1 MVYKWEVTIP
11 AFPGAEKRRAY
22 VYLPTMYEKQPRRR
36 FPVLYMF
43 DGHNLFFNEDAT
55 YGKSW
60 GLADYL
66 DYTDTPLIVAAV
78 ECNTNPDH
86 GRLSEYSPFDFYD
99 PMLKTNIPGRG
110 KTTMDWYIKVLK
122 PMIDQQFRTL
132 KGRKYTFIGG
142 SSMGGLMSLYA
153 VSKYNHTFSRA
164 MAMSP
169 SLWVEPTR
177 LATLLQTASLRS
189 GTVVYMDYGSQEL
202 HDFDVTL
209 PSLCQVNKILLERN
223 VSLTSRIAPGGNHS
237 EASWEKQL
245 PFAMQTLLYR
255 LND

>member
-1 MVYKWEVTIP
+1 MVHKWEVTIP
-11 AFPGAEKRRAY
+11 DFPGAERRRAY
-22 VYLPTMYEKQPRRR
+22 VYLPTMYDSQPRRR

-78 ECNTNPDH
+78 ECNTSPDNS
-86 GRLSEYSPFDFYD
+86 RLSEYSPFDFYD
-99 PMLKTNIPGRG
+99 PMLRRTFAGRG
-110 KTTMDWYIKVLK
+110 KTTLNWYVKSFK
-122 PMIDQQFRTL
+122 PMIDRQFRTL
-132 KGRKYTFIGG
+132 KGQKHTFIGG

-169 SLWVEPTR
+169 SLWVEGQQ
-177 LATLLQTASLRS
+177 LADLIETVNIRPR
-189 GTVVYMDYGSQEL
+189 TVVYMDYGSEEFR
-202 HDFDVTL
+202 DFDVTAPNWCRVTGAL
-209 PSLCQVNKILLERN
+209 FTRGVCLNA
-223 VSLTSRIAPGGNHS
+223 RIAPGGNHS
-237 EASWEKQL
+237 EASWQKQL
-245 PFAMQTLLYR
+245 PIAIPTLMHPL
-255 LND
+255 DG